1 MREYVYRPFKRLR
14 GLPDPFLC
22 HPDEILTYFH
32 SHVLW
37 VLLFPALVFQ
47 AGKPGVG
54 LGSLTVQSQDI
65 SLNS

>member
-1 MREYVYRPFKRLR
+1 MCTGPLR
-14 GLPDPFLC
+14 GYVVCQTLFC
-22 HPDEILTYFH
+22 VTQTDEILTYFH